1 MKEKEGKITSV
12 KKFIHAF
19 IRNEQKFTLKRKHFN
34 ILKEKNK
41 TLI

>member
-1 MKEKEGKITSV
+1 MTSV
-12 KKFIHAF
+12 KKIIHAF
-19 IRNEQKFTLKRKHFN
+19 IRNEQKFTLKRKNVN